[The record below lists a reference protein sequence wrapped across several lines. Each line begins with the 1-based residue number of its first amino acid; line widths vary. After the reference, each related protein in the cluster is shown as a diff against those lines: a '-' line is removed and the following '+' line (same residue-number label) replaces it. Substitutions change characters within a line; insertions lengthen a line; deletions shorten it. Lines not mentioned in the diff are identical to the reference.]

1 MKRRGRRGVRWGE
14 GKREGEVG
22 EGGRREKGGGNTER
36 KIIHIHTV

>member
-22 EGGRREKGGGNTER
+22 EKVGGGKKGGRKQ
-36 KIIHIHTV
+36 